1 MVDEK
6 LISDNGLPTGIK
18 NYVSDLPEIIEEDK
32 DRIIQMAWED
42 RTPFEAIEFQFG
54 LKEKDVIE
62 FMRKN
67 SLPSSFKMWRKRMKS
82 RKTKHSFLRE
92 KSIDRFKCSRQ
103 RNSGNKIAKR

>member
-6 LISDNGLPTGIK
+6 VISVNNMPTVIK
-18 NYVSDLPEIIEEDK
+18 KYVSDSLDIIEEDK

-82 RKTKHSFLRE
+82 RKTKHSFLRQ
-92 KSIDRFKCSRQ
+92 KSINRFKCSRQ
-103 RNSGNKIAKR
+103 RNSGNKISKR

>member
-1 MVDEK
+1 MADENLSINK
-6 LISDNGLPTGIK
+6 LPTVLK
-18 NYVSDLPEIIEEDK
+18 NYVSDSIDIIVEDK

-92 KSIDRFKCSRQ
+92 KSIDRFKCTRQ
-103 RNSGNKIAKR
+103 RNSGNKISKR

>member
-6 LISDNGLPTGIK
+6 LITENRLPTVIK
-18 NYVSDLPEIIEEDK
+18 NYVSDSLDIIEEDK

-54 LKEKDVIE
+54 LKQKDVIE

-92 KSIDRFKCSRQ
+92 KSINRFKCSRQ